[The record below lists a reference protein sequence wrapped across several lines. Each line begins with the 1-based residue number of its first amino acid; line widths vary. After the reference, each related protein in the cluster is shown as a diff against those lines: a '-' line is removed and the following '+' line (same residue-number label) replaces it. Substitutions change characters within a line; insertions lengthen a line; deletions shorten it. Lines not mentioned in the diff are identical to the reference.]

1 MFLIKQSRM
10 LKGTLQ
16 ENDKLSEPQ
25 LLELT
30 ADTQSSSL
38 LPCRK
43 AQLNGV
49 LTLVYDTKAYNT
61 LESCASHLTAE
72 QFRQIL
78 CELLAT
84 LRRLEQQSHLSGLQM
99 GNLRVEFDNI
109 YVHHETLQPAF
120 VYTPLETAPPFAEE
134 ELRGEIISTIH
145 ANECLRDGVNAKLSE
160 FLRIGGNNLFDLI
173 TLIPTLEQAE
183 AAAPTPVVNDES
195 LAAIRRLSEDNAR
208 MRRTLTLVSVA
219 VVIALLV
226 LIFVLLVDRNKD
238 DDAPV
243 QQVTQATEL
252 PTEPVVLM
260 RGDLDGDGKLTDA
273 DTKLLDA
280 FTTGR
285 QNLTD
290 AQYAAADVDGNGV
303 VDTKDYAKLI
313 LEIGGGQK

>member
-109 YVHHETLQPAF
+109 YVHHETLKPAF

-145 ANECLRDGVNAKLSE
+145 ANECLRDGVNAKVSE

-173 TLIPTLEQAE
+173 SLIPTLEQAE
-183 AAAPTPVVNDES
+183 AAAPTPVVNEES

-208 MRRTLTLVSVA
+208 MRRTLTIVSVA

-226 LIFVLLVDRNKD
+226 LIFVLLVDRKKE
-238 DDAPV
+238 DAPA
-243 QQVTQATEL
+243 QQPTQATEL
-252 PTEPVVLM
+252 PTEPAALM

-273 DTKLLDA
+273 DAKLLDA
-280 FTTGR
+280 FTSGR
-285 QNLTD
+285 KNLTD

-313 LEIGGGQK
+313 LEVGGDQK